1 MVLLN
6 FCIVIVVFLG
16 VYLNFGIIVLIV
28 KKVFIVVVVFF
39 FKLLLMFI
47 GLFVIIVGFSCL
59 WIMLYLFI
67 I

>member
-1 MVLLN
+1 MLLN

-16 VYLNFGIIVLIV
+16 IYLNFGIMVWIV

-47 GLFVIIVGFSCL
+47 GFFVIIAGFNCL
-59 WIMLYLFI
+59 WMILYLFI